1 MAENLRDRLRNL
13 GHVMRVGDRVEL
25 TPGKYVPALTIIFE
39 FEGEPKIVW
48 SHADE
53 ETKTAIANWIA
64 SAHPRWA
71 DLLVF
76 VGMNDGDA

>member
-1 MAENLRDRLRNL
+1 MS
-13 GHVMRVGDRVEL
+13 GGDRVEL

-39 FEGEPKIVW
+39 LEGEPKIVW
-48 SHADE
+48 SSDDE

-71 DLLVF
+71 ELLLH
-76 VGMNDGDA
+76 VGTSEAGA